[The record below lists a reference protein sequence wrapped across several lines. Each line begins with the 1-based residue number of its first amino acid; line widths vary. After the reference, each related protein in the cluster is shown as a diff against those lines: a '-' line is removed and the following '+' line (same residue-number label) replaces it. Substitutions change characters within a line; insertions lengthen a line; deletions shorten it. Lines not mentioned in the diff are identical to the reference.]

1 MGSASHSRKE
11 QEGAQGNTNQDATW
25 VGGWVWGGEGAHLMI
40 TQSRKSVSR
49 PLRVM

>member
-1 MGSASHSRKE
+1 MCIKSRHL
-11 QEGAQGNTNQDATW
+11 
-25 VGGWVWGGEGAHLMI
+25 GGWAGPGEGAHLMI

>member
-1 MGSASHSRKE
+1 MGSASHFRKE
-11 QEGAQGNTNQDATW
+11 QEGAQGNMNQDATW
-25 VGGWVWGGEGAHLMI
+25 MGGRSWGGEGTHLMI